1 VSAPRVVAAIDF
13 GTHGSGF
20 AWAVVNETNRDMTQ
34 REIFYF
40 DNWDAQQVVYPKNL
54 SALLLDKHGSLL
66 DWGYRA
72 RERMYL
78 EDPGAGH
85 QYMANY
91 KMSLQQDMVAGTLV
105 DDSHTMGPAEVSRL
119 IELCIRQVYD
129 KALEHIKA
137 GGAYTEDDIAWCIT
151 VPAIWDEF
159 TKDLM
164 RKAAITAGLPD
175 DDERLK
181 TALEP
186 EAAALYC
193 IVKGQQELTEPG
205 CRFLVIDAGGGTV
218 DITSYQL
225 EPGPRLSGLGAPTGD
240 KAGSEYLN
248 QFFATDVLCDRLG
261 AGFVTEL
268 RAQFPRDYYDLMGSW
283 DRAKRSVSAGSKRPI
298 TIPLP
303 ARAYAQAMLDGNAL
317 EQIKKRQDGV
327 DTAIVIP
334 ADEVRLV
341 FDKAVGAIIDAV
353 GEQIRRMRAASG
365 VSRGEIAVLVGGF
378 AESPYLR
385 DRLREYLDGQG
396 VQMHVPPRPSV
407 AVLAGAAHFAF
418 DPSVIR
424 ARRSPFTYGISTMSR
439 FRKGI
444 DPESKLYLDDD
455 GDQWCNDRV
464 AVLVTRDGA
473 VATDECVTQSF
484 GGPLREASTHAH
496 FQIVA
501 TKDKNPTY
509 TTDPGVE
516 AKASITMPYG
526 SAMSLPRHQRQTEAR
541 LYFGDTRIRVEAENL
556 YNGEVLK
563 ADIDWKPTW

>member
-1 VSAPRVVAAIDF
+1 VAAIDF

-54 SALLLDKHGSLL
+54 SALLLDKHGNLL

-78 EDPGAGH
+78 EDPAAGH
-85 QYMANY
+85 QYKANY
-91 KMSLQQDMVAGTLV
+91 KMSLQQDMAAGTLANG
-105 DDSHTMGPAEVSRL
+105 DNAMGPGEVSRL
-119 IELCIRQVYD
+119 IELCIRQVFK

-164 RKAAITAGLPD
+164 RKAAIAAGLPD

-193 IVKGQQELTEPG
+193 IVNGQQALTKPG

-225 EPGPRLSGLGAPTGD
+225 EHGPRLSGLGAPTGD

-248 QFFATDVLCDRLG
+248 QFFVTDVLCDRFG
-261 AGFVTEL
+261 VGFVTEL
-268 RAQFPRDYYDLMGSW
+268 RAKFPRDYYDLMGSW
-283 DRAKRSVSAGSKRPI
+283 DRAKRTVAAAGKRPV

-303 ARAYAQAMLDGNAL
+303 ARVYAQAMLDGKAL
-317 EQIKKRQDGV
+317 DRIKKRQGGV
-327 DTAIVIP
+327 DTAILIP
-334 ADEVRLV
+334 ADEVRRV
-341 FDKAVGAIIDAV
+341 FEKAVGAIIGAV
-353 GEQIRRMRAASG
+353 GEQLRRMRAASG

-378 AESPYLR
+378 ADSPYLQ
-385 DRLREYLDGQG
+385 DRLREYLHGEG
-396 VQMHVPPRPSV
+396 VQLHVPPRPSV

-424 ARRSPFTYGISTMSR
+424 ARRSPFTYGISIMDF

-444 DPESKLYLDDD
+444 DPESKLCLDDD
-455 GDQWCNDRV
+455 GGQWCTDRI

-473 VATDECVTQSF
+473 VAADECVTHSF
-484 GGPLREASTHAH
+484 GGPLWEASTHAL

-509 TTDPGVE
+509 TTDPGVDV
-516 AKASITMPYG
+516 KASITMPYG
-526 SAMSLPRHQRQTEAR
+526 SAMSLPRRQRRTQAR

-556 YNGEVLK
+556 HNGELLK